1 MAEQF
6 LHGVEVIEVSSGP
19 RTIRTAKSAVIGV
32 VGTAPD
38 ADSSLFPLNTPVLI
52 IGNRTE
58 AAKLGLT
65 GTLPE
70 AVNAIFDQIG
80 ALIVVVRVA
89 EGVDSDETTT
99 NIIGGVDSETG
110 QYLGLQAFL
119 SSESITHV
127 TPRILI
133 APHYTHDRPEGNANP
148 VVTAMIPIAERLRG
162 VIVADGPNTT
172 DQDAITWRTDWGSS
186 RVFIVDPWVK
196 SYNDVEKA
204 VPASPYVAGLIAKI
218 DNEQGFWWSPSN
230 QVINGIVGT
239 VRPVDFALGDP
250 NTRANFLNENEVATI
265 IRQDGYRLW
274 GNRTCSSDQKW
285 AFLSVRRTADLIH
298 DSLLRAHLWAVDRN
312 INRTYLDDVKESVNA
327 YLAHLKAIGAV
338 LGGECYPDPDLNTPA
353 NIAQGK
359 VYFDF
364 DFTPPY
370 PAERISFRSHLI
382 NDYIKELL

>member
-89 EGVDSDETTT
+89 EGIDSNETTT
-99 NIIGGVDSETG
+99 NIIGGVDGETG

-148 VVTAMIPIAERLRG
+148 VVTAMIPIAERVRG

-204 VPASPYVAGLIAKI
+204 APASPYVAGLIAKI

-230 QVINGIVGT
+230 QVVNGIVGT

>member
-58 AAKLGLT
+58 AAKLGIT

-89 EGVDSDETTT
+89 EGIDSDETTT

-172 DQDAITWRTDWGSS
+172 DQDAITWRSDWGSS

-196 SYNDVEKA
+196 SYNDVEKS

-230 QVINGIVGT
+230 QVVNGIVGT

>member
-38 ADSSLFPLNTPVLI
+38 ADISLFPLNTPVLI

-80 ALIVVVRVA
+80 ALIVVVRVE

-99 NIIGGVDSETG
+99 NIIGGVDSDTG

-119 SSESITHV
+119 SAESITHV
-127 TPRILI
+127 TPRVLI
-133 APHYTHDRPEGNANP
+133 APHFTHQRPEGNANP
-148 VVTAMIPIAERLRG
+148 VVTAMVSVAERLRA

-186 RVFIVDPWVK
+186 RVFVVDPWVK
-196 SYNDVEKA
+196 SYNNIDKA
-204 VPASPYVAGLIAKI
+204 IPASSYVAGLISKI

-230 QVINGIVGT
+230 QIINGIVGT
-239 VRPVDFALGDP
+239 FRPVDFALGDS

>member
-19 RTIRTAKSAVIGV
+19 RTIRTAKSAVIGL

-119 SSESITHV
+119 SAESVTHV

-133 APHYTHDRPEGNANP
+133 APHYTHDRPEENANP

-172 DQDAITWRTDWGSS
+172 DQDAITWRSDWGSS

-196 SYNDVEKA
+196 SYNDVEKS

>member
-80 ALIVVVRVA
+80 ALVVVVRVA

-196 SYNDVEKA
+196 SYNDVEKS

-230 QVINGIVGT
+230 QVVNGIVGT

>member
-196 SYNDVEKA
+196 SYNDVEKG

-327 YLAHLKAIGAV
+327 YLAYLKAIGAV